1 MKRVFSWWAQNF
13 LWAEFVLA
21 VLVTIA
27 FAIWTYRFGGQSII
41 ADIIQGNRAAV
52 YGALASIFGSLL
64 GFAITAESIV
74 LGLSGSGRLE
84 AIRESTQYTTL
95 WRVFISAIRA
105 LGLATAL
112 SLVGLVLDREIRPMW
127 PCLMINVFGTILA
140 FLRLLRCIWVLENVV
155 ALVSAPSKVRKGGE

>member
-1 MKRVFSWWAQNF
+1 MKRVISWWAHNF

-21 VLVTIA
+21 VVAATA
-27 FAIWTYRFGGQSII
+27 FAIWIYRFGGL
-41 ADIIQGNRAAV
+41 AVVANIIQGNRAAV

-74 LGLSGSGRLE
+74 LGLSSSERLE
-84 AIRESTQYTTL
+84 AIRESTHYATL

-112 SLVGLVLDREIRPMW
+112 SLIALVLDRDNRPIW
-127 PCLMINVFGTILA
+127 PCLLVTFFGTVLA
-140 FLRLLRCIWVLENVV
+140 SLRLLRCIWVLENVV
-155 ALVSAPSKVRKGGE
+155 ALVSVPSKERKGGE